1 MGERIIHTTRKALV
15 AAGVVALVAAGSTAC
30 DPSNKLSTAAKVK
43 QAFDKLGEQKSLTTE
58 IGLDGGAEKIF
69 AAMKDADD
77 FTREDADMLAAMR
90 LTYAFG
96 SDKPLKD
103 ATADDKGFTYDVRL
117 ARKDAKPLFEARQVD
132 GKSYVRLDLKA
143 VAGFA
148 ERHGKDKSKS
158 SARGTQAIDKLLKQA
173 DELPA
178 SLASVKNALKGD
190 WISIDPASFEEFA
203 KSMGKGGDSKSPKP
217 DPETQKRAYEALQR
231 ALTDNAKVKDAGKKD
246 GVDHVTATLPAKKI
260 AKDFAEG
267 LKPLKDKLGDKA
279 GKLDKLTRDADK
291 APDKDVTLDLAIKD
305 GMLAGVTFDVA
316 QLADEKDKDKP
327 KGPLPVAIGFKKGGG
342 DNLKVPSGAQE
353 LKPQDL
359 MGAAMFVMG
368 GGRAGGA
375 GGDSPFKS
383 ESPFKSSDPFK
394 SDAPSKNGDPFADDP
409 FKGI

>member
-1 MGERIIHTTRKALV
+1 MIFCQGPSNGERIIHTTRKALV

-58 IGLDGGAEKIF
+58 IGFDGGAEKIF

-77 FTREDADMLAAMR
+77 FTRQDADMLAAMR

-96 SDKPLKD
+96 ADKPLKD
-103 ATADDKGFTYDVRL
+103 AKADDKAFTYDVRL
-117 ARKDAKPLFEARQVD
+117 ARKDTKPVFEARQVD
-132 GKSYVRLDLKA
+132 GKSYIRLDLKA

-148 ERHGKDKSKS
+148 EKHGKDKGKS
-158 SARGTQAIDKLLKQA
+158 RGPQAMEKLLKQA
-173 DELPA
+173 DELPP

-190 WISIDPASFEEFA
+190 WISIDPKSFEEFA
-203 KSMGKGGDSKSPKP
+203 KSMDKSGSGKSPAP
-217 DPETQKRAYEALQR
+217 DPETQKKAYEALQH

-246 GVDHVTATLPAKKI
+246 GADHVTATLPAKKI

-279 GKLDKLTRDADK
+279 GKLDKLTRDLDK
-291 APDKDVTLDLAIKD
+291 APDKDVTVDLAIKD
-305 GMLAGVTFDVA
+305 GMLAGMTFDIA
-316 QLADEKDKDKP
+316 QFDDGKGKDGP
-327 KGPLPVAIGFKKGGG
+327 KGPLPVSIGFKKGGG

-359 MGAAMFVMG
+359 MGAAMFAMG

-375 GGDSPFKS
+375 GADGPFKS
-383 ESPFKSSDPFK
+383 ADPFK
-394 SDAPSKNGDPFADDP
+394 DDSASTDDP